1 MRVRVR
7 VRVDEDGHLVGQL
20 EGQQLGK
27 LHVDVWLR
35 RVLVLHQLAPELAR
49 ARNIPR
55 LWVAAPGQALTPLEL
70 AEVVEH
76 HRPVGELAESLAL
89 AGKVA
94 RIEQPLAALFDD
106 EVAHGLE
113 DPKGDELAFARRPL
127 PLLDTDRRRAAKE
140 VLDIAVKPLLDQR
153 LHLGVREHLVL
164 PLASRRR
171 LHRNRM
177 HRLDRDHFRHA
188 RNLAQLRLGIHLRCL
203 VENDVQHIAVR
214 NSLGRAA
221 WAVAQRA
228 ENEPKR
234 AKRRRLAG
242 RGGGQQDRDA
252 ALELT
257 DLLRPASS

>member
-7 VRVDEDGHLVGQL
+7 VGVDEDGHLVGQL

-70 AEVVEH
+70 AKVVEH

-113 DPKGDELAFARRPL
+113 DPKGDELAFACRPL

-140 VLDIAVKPLLDQR
+140 RFENRDQTLRRDCFGKAQPYGATEIR
-153 LHLGVREHLVL
+153 LGTL
-164 PLASRRR
+164 PPPSRRMKR
-171 LHRNRM
+171 CSRFTKPKEQRCVAAKAEAWGATS
-177 HRLDRDHFRHA
+177 RK
-188 RNLAQLRLGIHLRCL
+188 LRLGLL
-203 VENDVQHIAVR
+203 DPVPQAEGPGMTDYAPTAL
-214 NSLGRAA
+214 SLLSI
-221 WAVAQRA
+221 V
-228 ENEPKR
+228 
-234 AKRRRLAG
+234 
-242 RGGGQQDRDA
+242 
-252 ALELT
+252 
-257 DLLRPASS
+257 